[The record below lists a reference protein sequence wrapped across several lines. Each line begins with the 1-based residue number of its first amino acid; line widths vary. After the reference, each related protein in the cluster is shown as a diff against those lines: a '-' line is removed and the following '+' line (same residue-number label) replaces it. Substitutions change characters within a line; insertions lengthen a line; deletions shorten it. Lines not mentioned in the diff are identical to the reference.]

1 MINLL
6 QESTDET
13 EAAVEAAAIIAEEP
27 AVHGDLDVIKN
38 TEAQTDGELRRKP
51 DLKFSMKPL
60 NNFILK
66 SPRSRV

>member
-13 EAAVEAAAIIAEEP
+13 EAAVQAAAIIAEEP

-38 TEAQTDGELRRKP
+38 T
-51 DLKFSMKPL
+51 
-60 NNFILK
+60 
-66 SPRSRV
+66 